1 MSNNE
6 NDKREGRPSPE
17 AFLAEAER
25 EARGRFKLFIGAAPG
40 VGKTYEMLRVGKAK
54 LAEGIDAVIG
64 VIETHG
70 RAETAALVDSFEAVP
85 RRKLNYKGRETDEM
99 DLDAILARRPQL
111 VLVDELAH
119 TNAEGSR
126 HPKRYLD
133 VQELLAAGI
142 DVYSTMNV
150 QHLESLND
158 VVAKITRIRVRET
171 VPDNILELADEIEV
185 VDLTPEALI
194 ERLNEGKVYVRDQ
207 AQRALKHY
215 FSLGNL
221 TALRELALRATA
233 QRVDNQMLQYM
244 RSHAIDGPWAASER
258 VLVSVSQDPH
268 SVELLRY
275 ARRMAERLKA
285 KWTALYIEGPRH
297 AMLSEAERDA
307 IAETLR
313 MAERLGGE
321 ALTIPGERIAND
333 ILGHAKANNFTHIIV
348 GKSKRSRWFELV
360 NGSVVRDL
368 LRLSGTISIHVIAG
382 DPQPPRAKG
391 PALET
396 EAAPS
401 VVDPIAYAISAL
413 MVAGAV
419 GVSLLI
425 DRLVALPNLSLVFL
439 TAVLF
444 SALRYGLWP
453 SIFASLLSVAAYNF
467 FFLPPLY
474 TFTIADPANVFA
486 LVFFLI
492 AALLVSNLTA
502 QKQRQTQNMVARAK
516 TTAELYAFSRKV
528 AGIGSL
534 DDLMWLMTYQIA
546 AMLAC
551 DAVVLLPGP
560 DGLEIH
566 AGYPPEDTLDSQDMA
581 AAEWSWTHNHAAGRG
596 SDTLPGGKRLFL
608 PIQTQ
613 RGAIGVV
620 GIQRERPALLSPDE
634 RRLLDAL
641 LDQAAVAIE
650 RVRLADDVDQVRLQA
665 ETERLRNALLTSV
678 SHDLRTPLSTIIGA
692 LSSLRSYGDSYDS
705 QTRAELV
712 TSAQDEAERLNRF
725 VGNLLDMTRLESG
738 GVDVALEPVDVGDA
752 ISVALGR
759 AAPLLARHKV
769 DLAVPGDLP
778 MAMGDFVLLEQVLF
792 NLIDNAAKYTP
803 DGTAIRITERLEG
816 DMIVIEVIDEGE
828 GIPEDSLESVFSKFT
843 RLRNGDRTRAGTGI
857 GLAVCR
863 GFVTAMGGTIAAG
876 NRQDRPGAI
885 FTIRLEKALPL
896 TEAPAADPLPKAV
909 AHVG

>member
-1 MSNNE
+1 MANLE
-6 NDKREGRPSPE
+6 AEPREGRPSPKS
-17 AFLAEAER
+17 FLLEAER
-25 EARGRFKLFIGAAPG
+25 ENRGRFKLFIGAAPG
-40 VGKTYEMLRVGKAK
+40 VGKTYEMLRVGRAK
-54 LAEGIDAVIG
+54 QAEGIDAVIG
-64 VIETHG
+64 VVETHG
-70 RAETAALVDSFEAVP
+70 RAETAALVQAFETIP
-85 RRKLNYKGRETDEM
+85 RRKLNYKGRDTEEM
-99 DLDAILARRPQL
+99 DLDAILARHPQL

-142 DVYSTMNV
+142 DIYSTMNV

-244 RSHAIDGPWAASER
+244 QSHAIEGPWGASEQ
-258 VLVSVSQDPH
+258 VLVCVSEDPR

-275 ARRMAERLKA
+275 ASRMAERLKA
-285 KWTALYIEGPRH
+285 KWTALYIESLRH
-297 AMLSEAERDA
+297 SLLSEAQRDT
-307 IAETLR
+307 IAETMR

-321 ALTIPGERIAND
+321 AITIPGERVAD
-333 ILGHAKANNFTHIIV
+333 DVLVYAKANNFTHIVI
-348 GKSKRSRWFELV
+348 GKSERSRWFEMMHGSIVYDLV
-360 NGSVVRDL
+360 RRSE
-368 LRLSGTISIHVIAG
+368 TISVHVIAG
-382 DPQPPRAKG
+382 EPDAPKAKRTS
-391 PALET
+391 LET
-396 EAAPS
+396 QAAPIAVRPS
-401 VVDPIAYAISAL
+401 AYVVSAL
-413 MVAGAV
+413 MVGIAV
-419 GVSLLI
+419 GISYLI
-425 DRLVALPNLSLVFL
+425 ARVVALPNLSLVFL

-453 SIFASLLSVAAYNF
+453 SIMASLLSVASYNF
-467 FFLPPLY
+467 FFVPPLY
-474 TFTIADPANVFA
+474 TFTIADPANVLA

-492 AALLVSNLTA
+492 AALVVSNLTA
-502 QKQRQTQNMVARAK
+502 QKQRQTQSMAARAK

-534 DDLMWLMTYQIA
+534 DDLMWVVTYQIA
-546 AMLAC
+546 AMLTC
-551 DAVVLLPGP
+551 DVVVLLPGP
-560 DGLEIH
+560 DGLQVR
-566 AGYPPEDTLDSQDMA
+566 AGYPPEDSLDAADMA
-581 AAEWSWTHNHAAGRG
+581 AAEWTWTSNHAAGRG

-620 GIQRERPALLSPDE
+620 GINRERPTLLSPDE

-650 RVRLADDVDQVRLQA
+650 RVRLAEDVDQVRLQA

-678 SHDLRTPLSTIIGA
+678 SHDLRTPLATIIGA
-692 LSSLRSYGDSYDS
+692 LTSLKSFGETYDA
-705 QTRAELV
+705 QTRLELV
-712 TSAQDEAERLNRF
+712 SSAQDEAERLNRF

-738 GVDVALEPVDVGDA
+738 GISVKLESIDLGDA
-752 ISVALGR
+752 IGVALNR
-759 AAPLLARHKV
+759 ARPMLVHHTTEVELA
-769 DLAVPGDLP
+769 ADLP
-778 MAMGDFVLLEQVLF
+778 MVKADFVLLEQVIF
-792 NLIDNAAKYTP
+792 NLLDNAAKYTP
-803 DGTAIRITERLEG
+803 PGTTIRISGQVDG
-816 DMIVIEVIDEGE
+816 DAIEIAVIDQGE
-828 GIPEDSLESVFSKFT
+828 GIPPQSLEAVFNKFT
-843 RLRNGDRTRAGTGI
+843 RLQAGDRKGAGTGL
-857 GLAVCR
+857 GLPICR
-863 GFVTAMGGTIAAG
+863 GFVEAMGGTIFAG
-876 NRQDRPGAI
+876 NRQDRSGAI
-885 FTIRLEKALPL
+885 FTIRLEKA
-896 TEAPAADPLPKAV
+896 PAYSGSQTQAE
-909 AHVG
+909 AHVP

>member
-1 MSNNE
+1 MANLE
-6 NDKREGRPSPE
+6 AEPREGRPSPE
-17 AFLAEAER
+17 SFLLEAER
-25 EARGRFKLFIGAAPG
+25 ENRGRFKLFIGAAPG
-40 VGKTYEMLRVGKAK
+40 VGKTYEMLRVGRAK
-54 LAEGIDAVIG
+54 QGEGVDAVIG
-64 VIETHG
+64 VVETHG
-70 RAETAALVDSFEAVP
+70 RAETAALVQSFETIP
-85 RRKLNYKGRETDEM
+85 RRKLNYKGRDTEEM
-99 DLDAILARRPQL
+99 DLDAILARRPEL

-171 VPDNILELADEIEV
+171 VPDSILELADEIEV

-244 RSHAIDGPWAASER
+244 QSHAIEGPWGASER
-258 VLVSVSQDPH
+258 ILVCVGEDPR

-275 ARRMAERLKA
+275 ASRVAERLKA
-285 KWTALYIEGPRH
+285 KWTALYIESVRH
-297 AMLSEAERDA
+297 SVLSEAQRDT
-307 IAETLR
+307 IAETMR

-321 ALTIPGERIAND
+321 AITIPGERIAD
-333 ILGHAKANNFTHIIV
+333 DVLTYAKANNFTHIVI
-348 GKSKRSRWFELV
+348 GKAERSRWFELIH
-360 NGSVVRDL
+360 GSIVYELVR
-368 LRLSGTISIHVIAG
+368 RSETISVHVIAG
-382 DPQPPRAKG
+382 EPDPPKAKRT
-391 PALET
+391 PLQTQAVPT
-396 EAAPS
+396 AVRPS
-401 VVDPIAYAISAL
+401 AYLVSAL
-413 MVAGAV
+413 MVGVAV
-419 GVSLLI
+419 GISFLI
-425 DRLVALPNLSLVFL
+425 DSIVTLPNLSLVFL

-453 SIFASLLSVAAYNF
+453 SIMASLLSVAAYNF
-467 FFLPPLY
+467 FFLPPLH
-474 TFTIADPANVFA
+474 TFTIADPANVLA

-492 AALLVSNLTA
+492 AALVVSNLTA
-502 QKQRQTQNMVARAK
+502 QKQRQTQAMVARAK

-534 DDLMWLMTYQIA
+534 EDLMWVVTYQIA
-546 AMLAC
+546 AMLSC
-551 DAVVLLPGP
+551 DVVVLLPGP
-560 DGLEIH
+560 DGLKVR
-566 AGYPPEDTLDSQDMA
+566 AGYPPEDSLDAADMA
-581 AAEWSWTHNHAAGRG
+581 AAEWTWTSNHAAGRG
-596 SDTLPGGKRLFL
+596 SDTLPGGRRLFL

-620 GIQRERPALLSPDE
+620 GINRERPALLSPDE

-650 RVRLADDVDQVRLQA
+650 RVRLAEDVDQVRLQA

-678 SHDLRTPLSTIIGA
+678 SHDLRTPLATIIGA
-692 LSSLRSYGDSYDS
+692 LTSLKSFGETYDA
-705 QTRAELV
+705 QTRSELV
-712 TSAQDEAERLNRF
+712 SSAQDEAERLNRF

-738 GVDVALEPVDVGDA
+738 GISVKLEPIDLGDA
-752 ISVALGR
+752 IGVALNR
-759 AAPLLARHKV
+759 ARPMLAAHKTEV
-769 DLAVPGDLP
+769 ELAADLP
-778 MAMGDFVLLEQVLF
+778 MVKADFVLLEQVIF

-803 DGTAIRITERLEG
+803 PGTPISITGNVDG
-816 DMIVIEVIDEGE
+816 DSVVIAVIDQGA
-828 GIPEDSLESVFSKFT
+828 GIPPESLEAIFNKFT
-843 RLRNGDRTRAGTGI
+843 RLQAGDRKGAGTGL
-857 GLAVCR
+857 GLAICR
-863 GFVTAMGGTIAAG
+863 GFVEAMGGTIVAG
-876 NRQDRPGAI
+876 NRQDRSGAV
-885 FTIRLEKALPL
+885 FTIRLTKAQAYSDLE
-896 TEAPAADPLPKAV
+896 TKAA

>member
-1 MSNNE
+1 MPNMDAE
-6 NDKREGRPSPE
+6 PRDGRPSPE
-17 AFLAEAER
+17 AFLAEAAR
-25 EARGRFKLFIGAAPG
+25 ETRGRFKLFIGAAPG
-40 VGKTYEMLRVGKAK
+40 VGKTYEMLSVGKAK
-54 LAEGIDAVIG
+54 LAEGIDTVIG
-64 VIETHG
+64 VVETHG
-70 RAETAALVDSFEAVP
+70 RVETAALADAFEIVP
-85 RRKLNYKGRETDEM
+85 RRKLDYKGRETDEM
-99 DLDAILARRPQL
+99 DLDAILKRHPNL

-185 VDLTPEALI
+185 VDLTPEALV

-215 FSLGNL
+215 FSIGNL

-244 RSHAIDGPWAASER
+244 QSHAIEGPWGASDR
-258 VLVSVSQDPH
+258 VLTCISEDPR

-275 ARRMAERLKA
+275 TRRMADRLKA

-297 AMLSEAERDA
+297 STLNEEKRDA

-321 ALTIPGERIAND
+321 AITIPGERIAD
-333 ILGHAKANNFTHIIV
+333 DVLTYAKANNFTHIVI
-348 GKSKRSRWFELV
+348 GKSLRSRWFEMV
-360 NGSVVRDL
+360 NGSVVHELVR
-368 LRLSGTISIHVIAG
+368 RSETISVHVIAG
-382 DPQPPRAKG
+382 EAVRVGARGRALQTQSSATAVHPG
-391 PALET
+391 AYF
-396 EAAPS
+396 AS
-401 VVDPIAYAISAL
+401 IA
-413 MVAGAV
+413 MVGAAV
-419 GVSLLI
+419 GVSYLI
-425 DRLVALPNLSLVFL
+425 DRLVSLPNLSLVFL

-453 SIFASLLSVAAYNF
+453 SIMASLLSVAAYNF

-492 AALLVSNLTA
+492 AALVVSNLTA
-502 QKQRQTQNMVARAK
+502 QKQRQTQSMAARAK
-516 TTAELYAFSRKV
+516 TTAELYAFSRKI
-528 AGIGSL
+528 AGTGSL
-534 DDLMWLMTYQIA
+534 ENLMWLVTYQIA
-546 AMLAC
+546 AMLGC
-551 DAVVLLPGP
+551 DVVVLLPGP
-560 DGLEIH
+560 TGLEIH
-566 AGYPPEDTLDSQDMA
+566 AGYPPEDTLDAADMA
-581 AAEWSWTHNHAAGRG
+581 AAEWSWTHNHAAGKG

-613 RGAIGVV
+613 RGAVGVV
-620 GIQRERPALLSPDE
+620 GIIREKPALLSPDE

-650 RVRLADDVDQVRLQA
+650 RVRLAEDVDQVRLQA

-678 SHDLRTPLSTIIGA
+678 SHDLRTPLATIIGA
-692 LSSLRSYGDSYDS
+692 LSGLKSFGETYDS
-705 QTRAELV
+705 ATRADLIA
-712 TSAQDEAERLNRF
+712 SAQDEAERLNRF

-738 GVDVALEPVDVGDA
+738 GVTVKLEPIDAGDA
-752 ISVALGR
+752 IGVALNR
-759 AAPLLARHKV
+759 ARPLLLRHTTEV
-769 DLAVPGDLP
+769 ELAADMP
-778 MAMGDFVLLEQVLF
+778 MAMADFVLLEQVAF

-803 DGTAIRITERLEG
+803 MDTTIRVVG
-816 DMIVIEVIDEGE
+816 WADDDWSVIEVIDEGE
-828 GIPEDSLESVFSKFT
+828 GIPPQSLEAIFNKFT
-843 RLRNGDRTRAGTGI
+843 RLQAGDSTRAGTGL
-857 GLAVCR
+857 GLPICR
-863 GFVTAMGGTIAAG
+863 GFITAMGGSIVAG
-876 NRQDRPGAI
+876 NRQDRSGAI
-885 FTIRLEKALPL
+885 FTIRLAKAAPVSESVEKA
-896 TEAPAADPLPKAV
+896 EI
-909 AHVG
+909 HVG